1 MRQKLIRLT
10 HTVPTNYLT
19 QKQPVRSAID
29 HLTTRTLTHP
39 PPPHSPRGERLRMRN
54 PPADLPP
61 PPQPAAASSI
71 E

>member
-39 PPPHSPRGERLRMRN
+39 PPHSPRGERLRMRN

-61 PPQPAAASSI
+61 PPQPHSPLPFSI
-71 E
+71 